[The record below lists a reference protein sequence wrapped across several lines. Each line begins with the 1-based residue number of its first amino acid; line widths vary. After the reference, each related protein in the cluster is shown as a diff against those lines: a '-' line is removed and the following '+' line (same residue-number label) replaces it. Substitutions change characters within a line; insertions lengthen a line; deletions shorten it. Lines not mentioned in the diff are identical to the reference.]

1 MTMKRAMIT
10 ICAWAL
16 ALVMT
21 AGAQT
26 KRSMAVESFDYS
38 TVMTPVQSI
47 FGTSVDVGQGISSLM
62 INRIARDGKFT
73 VVERRKI
80 ANVMK
85 EQDFDA
91 SNRVKKGTGARIGQI
106 RGAELTL
113 MGDIVVFGRDDR
125 KKGGAAG
132 VIVPGA
138 GGVAGGYKKTDKAV
152 VVLAYRLVDN
162 ESSEIVA
169 SGEAR
174 GESKRESKG
183 GFAGMFVGGVLAG
196 GGFGSNA
203 SNFAE
208 TIIGEAVID
217 AVDHLAQDLNQHS
230 SGAASA
236 KRDIEIDALVA
247 AVSGGSVTINAGSAA
262 GVAVGDKLQVLR
274 KIREVKDP
282 VTKEVLDVETQP
294 VGELVIV
301 TVRERIATGAYTGQP
316 AQVGDLVRNK

>member
-1 MTMKRAMIT
+1 MNRAMMAIL
-10 ICAWAL
+10 AGAL
-16 ALVMT
+16 TLVVP

-38 TVMTPVQSI
+38 TVMTAVQSV
-47 FGTSVDVGQGISSLM
+47 FGTTVDVGQGISALM

-125 KKGGAAG
+125 KKSAAGG

-230 SGAASA
+230 SGVASA

-247 AVSGGSVTINAGSAA
+247 SVTGGNVTINAGSAA
-262 GVAVGDKLQVLR
+262 GVQVGDKLQVLR